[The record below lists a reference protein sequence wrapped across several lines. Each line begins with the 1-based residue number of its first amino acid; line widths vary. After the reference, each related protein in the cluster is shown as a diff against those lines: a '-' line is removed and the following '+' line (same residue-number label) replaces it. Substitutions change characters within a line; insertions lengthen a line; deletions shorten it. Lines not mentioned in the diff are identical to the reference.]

1 MPKESITGSNA
12 LVSLTNAVPKNVT
25 RLAAVAATFTG
36 LLGGVAFAD
45 PIKPSEMRNAW
56 PKPEE
61 VLFCEKEENKKLDK
75 CRPVGRTMPTEANI
89 IHREGAV
96 VAPARRTR
104 TITYGNSEQSTAEAP
119 EPSSEAAP
127 RPAAVAP
134 VRRVTTRP
142 KRTISGPGSSVQA
155 VDVSVKTF
163 NPKKEYSMEW
173 LVHLCK
179 GDGCNLNDGF
189 SGFAQGKTWR
199 EFQNFLTQKGYGDCF
214 NEVSADR
221 VNVVGCTLEYMK

>member
-36 LLGGVAFAD
+36 LLGGVAFAE
-45 PIKPSEMRNAW
+45 PVSRRETREAYAQPA
-56 PKPEE
+56 E
-61 VLFCEKEENKKLDK
+61 VLFCEEEENKELKKCKLGL
-75 CRPVGRTMPTEANI
+75 RNIETPEANI
-89 IHREGAV
+89 IRRGGPV
-96 VAPARRTR
+96 VAPDP
-104 TITYGNSEQSTAEAP
+104 STEAP
-119 EPSSEAAP
+119 RAVEVMEVT
-127 RPAAVAP
+127 PAAVAAAAAA
-134 VRRVTTRP
+134 RRARP